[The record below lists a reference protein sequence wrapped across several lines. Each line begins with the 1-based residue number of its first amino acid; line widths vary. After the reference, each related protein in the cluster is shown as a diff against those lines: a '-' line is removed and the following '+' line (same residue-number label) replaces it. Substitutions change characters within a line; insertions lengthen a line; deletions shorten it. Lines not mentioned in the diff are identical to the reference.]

1 MCRSVVNFWYTGVDK
16 KGNLYKEVV
25 ALMVVRLK
33 QSTSFVVQAIPQPS
47 QTNPEVTFN
56 GQQLAEKIN
65 DNIDNLIEIGL
76 STRNI
81 VTDNHSANINAF
93 SALINI

>member
-56 GQQLAEKIN
+56 GQ
-65 DNIDNLIEIGL
+65 
-76 STRNI
+76 
-81 VTDNHSANINAF
+81 
-93 SALINI
+93 